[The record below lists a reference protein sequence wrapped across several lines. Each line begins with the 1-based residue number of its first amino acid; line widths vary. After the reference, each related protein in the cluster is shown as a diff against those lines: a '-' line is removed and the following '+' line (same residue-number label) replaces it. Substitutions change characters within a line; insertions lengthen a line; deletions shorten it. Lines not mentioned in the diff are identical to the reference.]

1 VLIICRSVKG
11 GAGTSVV
18 AAALATMASHSRS
31 TLLVDLAGDQP
42 AIFGCV
48 TPVAGVADWLAA
60 PHAASLMAHAID
72 IDDHLRIVPTGD
84 AALPHSEATTWS
96 ELAEHLRDRSH
107 ADTTVIVDLG
117 SNVAPS
123 ALIDAADRVLL
134 VVRPCYLTLR
144 RAVALGRLADS
155 VVVLDEESRALRP
168 RDVESVLGL
177 PVVAVVHVRATVA
190 RRVDAGIL
198 HRRLPDCLVEP
209 LSGLLDEPI
218 RSAS

>member
-1 VLIICRSVKG
+1 MLIVCRSVKG

-18 AAALATMASHSRS
+18 AAALASLSSRTTS

-42 AIFGCV
+42 AIFGAV
-48 TPVAGVADWLAA
+48 TPVAGLADWLQS
-60 PHAASLMAHAID
+60 PHSDSLVATAID
-72 IDDHLRIVPTGD
+72 IDDHLRILPTGD
-84 AALPHSEATTWS
+84 STLPHPDSSAWT
-96 ELAEHLRDRSH
+96 ELTRHLVERSRT
-107 ADTTVIVDLG
+107 TTVIVDIG
-117 SNVAPS
+117 CSVAPP

-144 RAVALGRLADS
+144 RAVTLGDLADS
-155 VVVLDEESRALRP
+155 VVVVDEEHRALRP

-177 PVVAVVHVRATVA
+177 PVVAVVKTNSMVS

-198 HRRLPDCLVEP
+198 HGRLPDSLVTPLREVLTEP
-209 LSGLLDEPI
+209 L